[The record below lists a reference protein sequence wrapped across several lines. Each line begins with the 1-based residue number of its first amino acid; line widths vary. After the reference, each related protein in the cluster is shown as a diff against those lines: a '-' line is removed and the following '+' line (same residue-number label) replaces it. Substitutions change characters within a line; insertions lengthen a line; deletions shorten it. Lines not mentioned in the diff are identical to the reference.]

1 MKKRIVSFLMAL
13 VMAVS
18 LLPVQ
23 VFAASSPTVVGGKLK
38 QSIEYVISYDDD
50 ENEIYTPAKEG
61 DEASGCVYIIGVPST
76 GTDTLTFT
84 LTGNNTFDTTDFD
97 PSFMSGTGENFD
109 YQAEGITLSEDKRSI
124 EVSLKNAPF
133 PDSEA
138 ISQNLPI
145 FSEWDQFNGIYNKKL
160 HYIFAYLDDGDYIDI
175 LIYKAKPEQETTEGP
190 FDFTQAFFEATP
202 AGSCTAH
209 PAVFDGDEEMSGFI
223 KDQYPVYFARV
234 SGDTKEITKTTN
246 GSAYYDFNSS
256 LEGWPS
262 SGPISHDRADTVFC
276 VAADDYEV
284 TKSAISLTSVTLSE
298 DADHLLFFVCDDD
311 AEHMGYFLVEW
322 LTSSNT
328 LTDEQ
333 KKPLADL
340 LATVAD
346 GNTNYYQSGDRYNDK
361 TKNTSTK
368 GFWTEFT
375 AANGP
380 RAKAQKAL
388 KTATTEAEI
397 NAATAALQAAI
408 DNLIPTSQL
417 NPTRLYEV
425 VQQYKSYTDEW
436 FENFTENSVVK
447 FKAKLAEAEA
457 YLDSLF
463 DDNGNPTA
471 ENVPENQ
478 KKADGYPSAVSRMLV
493 SIEGL
498 GQAQDHQKTVNSLL
512 KQYPMTANNGVYT
525 EASWDA
531 FVAARDAA
539 KEYFAQ
545 YPATEEGYGS
555 APSPR
560 QYSKLTKNLLQAV
573 YGLTPAAEQITV
585 TLIYTDDYH
594 LRVPDSKKTDP
605 AGNKPGTQKVT
616 LTSGATIGDLMK
628 KTGYT
633 YAPDFGSNKFEG
645 VHLEMDKLL
654 VNGVILNGVV
664 QPESATPDINYVLRD
679 GDVVQFVHMDWP
691 SFEFNYIYRDA
702 PDWVALGNKLKVM
715 RFGGASAQTA
725 KTGVETT
732 VTVEATSAHLW
743 TYNGIYSA
751 YAGAEIAVYGPRNE
765 DGTYPEKAI
774 LTGKLTDAAG
784 QASFKLYNEGVYLVT
799 AFESHAND
807 SNSGYYPSAV
817 VAAPYLELTV
827 TANED
832 GAGIKADLKAELD
845 KAYKTYPESYFR
857 PETWE
862 KLKAAYDKAA
872 EILTST
878 DAAVSAAY
886 DAQKSA
892 IKEIKGYQA
901 ATTAENE
908 KNLTTFRTALNKLP
922 DNTALLTVGV
932 KSTVDELI
940 GCYDGMSDYQ
950 RRQLTGAEKAKYDKI
965 KAFADANETFPA
977 DEQYNLK
984 LNVVADTPA
993 ATAAL
998 NEMVTYLREHPVKQ
1012 DRGPGGGGDY
1022 TTAILTATPFSFI
1035 HYKESREP
1043 LATFD
1048 KIESNKAVQIVTGL
1062 EYAAYFQTRDAD
1074 GTFTVDGAK
1083 WSISD
1088 EGVLMDDGPFLGY
1101 NVYGDMIVTIDGVP
1115 YAVES
1120 ITYDGID
1127 ASKVR
1132 NYDRLKAYDVSGY
1145 KGKNDQWIN
1154 MRFDNAM
1161 KSFTMPYND
1170 VTVTITWA
1178 PVGDTLSTVKQAAQ
1192 SRLQTLYNSL
1202 GGKADE
1208 AYQAGVKAITAAKTA
1223 AAVDKAYQAAVKDM
1237 QSAAANYGKVQV
1249 IVENTTFTSDLWP
1262 DGEKYWDGTLVD
1274 TWVDLSADSTMMS
1287 CVAAALKT
1295 VNANSKGVES
1305 GYIASINGLGEF
1317 DGSGSAGW
1325 MGTLNDW
1332 FTNVGFSE
1340 FTVAKGNLADG
1351 DVIRVM
1357 FTSSGYGADLG
1368 GTWGNSDTTV
1378 KALTVDGA
1386 MLTPNFIPGEAGG
1399 QYDYTLIIDGESA
1412 SVKLTPTASNK
1423 NFQVKTFL
1431 NEKVTDRS
1439 EGSSFYKR
1447 TETIPV
1453 KVGDT
1458 IYLGCGAK
1466 NWLSMNNQAG
1476 NKQNS
1481 DGTWYALHVVNSNTG
1496 ANYVTDLIAKLPTSL
1511 KYETYTRSMNDVAA
1525 ARAAYGVLAKS
1536 EQGKV
1541 TNLAKLVNLEKQIEG
1556 FTAVDAFKVQL
1567 AALPEAEKLSVNDR
1581 EAVDA
1586 AEAAYRTLT
1595 DALKDCLTV
1604 AEKEKAETV
1613 FDKMAE
1619 IKGNVVLA
1627 VEKQIDAIGEVTLE
1641 NEAAVR
1647 AAQAA
1652 YDALTAEQKQLVNSE
1667 KVAALN
1673 AAVAKLAELK
1683 RVKLLAEMGDIYAS
1697 VGESLQAQ
1705 VNKSAPIVG
1714 SIGGEWLALG
1724 LARSDRSVPAG
1735 YYDNVVQYVKANVN
1749 ANERLHN
1756 SKSTDNSRVIL
1767 ALTAIGK
1774 DPTNVGGHNLLKGL
1788 DSMSYINKQG
1798 INGPV
1803 FALIALDSHNYPTF
1817 GEVTR
1822 DVLIDRILS
1831 EQVKADGGWALG
1843 GADEKASDVDVTA
1856 MTIQALAPY
1865 YKTNAK
1871 VKTAVDKGLTWLS
1884 EHQQE
1889 DGGFASWGAVNSES
1903 CAQVIVALAA
1913 LGIDPLT
1920 DSRFIKNGITALDAL
1935 CGYYTQDDTLG
1946 KGFAHVKQSSG
1957 GYVGGAYN
1965 QMATEQAYYALNAY
1979 YRFANSQNRLYDMTD
1994 VCITHN
2000 FGAWTVTKVATC
2012 TESGIST
2019 RKCSVCGTEETMIV
2033 PSLGHSMTATAG
2045 KAATC
2050 TGAGNSA
2057 YWSCSRCGKF
2067 FSDAAGKTEI
2077 AKDSWVIAAL
2087 GHDEA
2092 TRGAVAATCYISG
2105 HEEDTYCKRCGI
2117 VLTAG
2122 ATIPATGKHTYVNGV
2137 CTVCGVKN
2145 PAGGIKGDDLKVDSK
2160 DNKTVSGGGL
2170 VIKAEVT
2177 VDDEK
2182 LMEIKAAVEN
2192 GSITVKVDNEKAVQT
2207 TDEQKKTDGGK
2218 SALEAKANAADT
2230 PAEVKNE
2237 LTKLIDKLA
2246 DMRKD
2251 NSGKKD
2257 AQIEKV
2263 VDVAVELVK
2272 TVNGQ
2277 VTSVAQ
2283 LIELPQSVTVT
2294 ISITDEMYNS
2304 LLNRKVCVVRSHTDA
2319 NGNVTT
2325 TELPAY
2331 LGGTEGNRVLSFQTD
2346 KASTFAIVSYETVS
2360 TGGGSGSGSITVV
2373 KPTSANT
2380 ADDSQMVIWL
2390 GSAVMAAAA
2399 VVVLTRKQK
2408 RVSK

>member
-18 LLPVQ
+18 LLPVSAFAEDAPAVKLQYSPPDSDVKVIGTYQ
-23 VFAASSPTVVGGKLK
+23 VDEDTTWDVRLVTVDSTKYNYIQTSNLK
-38 QSIEYVISYDDD
+38 RTGVISTEMYKVGDAVPGKYVTSHYKGSETYESGIRLYDQM
-50 ENEIYTPAKEG
+50 KG
-61 DEASGCVYIIGVPST
+61 H
-76 GTDTLTFT
+76 L
-84 LTGNNTFDTTDFD
+84 
-97 PSFMSGTGENFD
+97 
-109 YQAEGITLSEDKRSI
+109 
-124 EVSLKNAPF
+124 
-133 PDSEA
+133 
-138 ISQNLPI
+138 NL
-145 FSEWDQFNGIYNKKL
+145 
-160 HYIFAYLDDGDYIDI
+160 
-175 LIYKAKPEQETTEGP
+175 
-190 FDFTQAFFEATP
+190 
-202 AGSCTAH
+202 
-209 PAVFDGDEEMSGFI
+209 
-223 KDQYPVYFARV
+223 
-234 SGDTKEITKTTN
+234 
-246 GSAYYDFNSS
+246 
-256 LEGWPS
+256 
-262 SGPISHDRADTVFC
+262 
-276 VAADDYEV
+276 
-284 TKSAISLTSVTLSE
+284 
-298 DADHLLFFVCDDD
+298 
-311 AEHMGYFLVEW
+311 
-322 LTSSNT
+322 
-328 LTDEQ
+328 
-333 KKPLADL
+333 
-340 LATVAD
+340 TVAD
-346 GNTNYYQSGDRYNDK
+346 ALESTATQTCFYNFKFTGGRNEEEVQETYGLLIIQWTAGEFVAPDK
-361 TKNTSTK
+361 TKLQEAIENAPTADSGKYYTTGDRFDGKNTSQK
-368 GFWTEFT
+368 GFW
-375 AANGP
+375 ADY
-380 RAKAQKAL
+380 QSAL
-388 KTATTEAEI
+388 KAAKSTDRNASATQVRI
-397 NAATAALQAAI
+397 DNAIARLQAAI
-408 DNLIPTSQL
+408 GNLIPTTQV
-417 NPTRLYEV
+417 NPTTLYETL
-425 VQQYKSYTDEW
+425 KSYTGG
-436 FENFTENSVVK
+436 FYENSTSYTPDTWAP
-447 FKAKLAEAEA
+447 FDAARTAGHAL
-457 YLDSLF
+457 LDGLF
-463 DDNGNPTA
+463 DENGDATAANTA
-471 ENVPENQ
+471 EKQSEIDAAAAALKEAAENLYYNGAVETNKKTIEQ
-478 KKADGYPSAVSRMLV
+478 INTFLPDVIALADTVKQSDYTAESWAAFAAALTAARNATAPVLTKTKADDASVTAYKKAYEDLY
-493 SIEGL
+493 
-498 GQAQDHQKTVNSLL
+498 QQF
-512 KQYPMTANNGVYT
+512 YC
-525 EASWDA
+525 
-531 FVAARDAA
+531 
-539 KEYFAQ
+539 
-545 YPATEEGYGS
+545 
-555 APSPR
+555 
-560 QYSKLTKNLLQAV
+560 
-573 YGLTPAAEQITV
+573 GLTPAGEITV
-585 TLIYTDDYH
+585 SLTYL
-594 LRVPDSKKTDP
+594 DP
-605 AGNKPGTQKVT
+605 ERARQG
-616 LTSGATIGDLMK
+616 
-628 KTGYT
+628 
-633 YAPDFGSNKFEG
+633 
-645 VHLEMDKLL
+645 
-654 VNGVILNGVV
+654 
-664 QPESATPDINYVLRD
+664 
-679 GDVVQFVHMDWP
+679 
-691 SFEFNYIYRDA
+691 
-702 PDWVALGNKLKVM
+702 
-715 RFGGASAQTA
+715 
-725 KTGVETT
+725 
-732 VTVEATSAHLW
+732 
-743 TYNGIYSA
+743 
-751 YAGAEIAVYGPRNE
+751 
-765 DGTYPEKAI
+765 
-774 LTGKLTDAAG
+774 
-784 QASFKLYNEGVYLVT
+784 
-799 AFESHAND
+799 
-807 SNSGYYPSAV
+807 
-817 VAAPYLELTV
+817 
-827 TANED
+827 D
-832 GAGIKADLKAELD
+832 GAGSRAGATQQVTLSGDYSLYAAVDSLKNKPTGPIIWPQAKIFINGVYVTEWYLKQDYYDYRNHTVSKNLRLHPGDTVVVDLNLDPQSEFQPTISGGSAQLWQYIDSIKTSQFVQSNGLEVKAGEPFTLTVQQAKAALGRSRAVEAGANMTLFISDMAETPSDNHPTAKQLTQNEKAVITDADGSASVTLYREGWHLIAAYDLREDEKGNIDNSSDGSCPSYAGKYYSANSGTAIWVHVNTPDDLSAVKNTLQSQLD
-845 KAYKTYPESYFR
+845 KAYAAYAENYFR
-857 PETWE
+857 PAVWSELKSAYDTGTAAI
-862 KLKAAYDKAA
+862 KAAT
-872 EILTST
+872 TSG
-878 DAAVSAAY
+878 DAS
-886 DAQKSA
+886 DAQQTA
-892 IKEIKGYQA
+892 IETIGRLQNN
-901 ATTAENE
+901 TTAEN
-908 KNLTTFRTALNKLP
+908 KRNLTNFRTELNKLP
-922 DNTALLTVGV
+922 DDASLLSAGV
-932 KSTVDELI
+932 KSTVDKLI
-940 GCYDGMSDYQ
+940 ACYEGMSDYQ
-950 RRQLTGAEKAKYDKI
+950 RRQLTGVEQTKYNSI
-965 KAFADANETFPA
+965 KAFADTHETFPEDKA
-977 DEQYNLK
+977 FK
-984 LNVVADTPA
+984 LTVNVVGDTDEV
-993 ATAAL
+993 TAVL
-998 NEMVTYLREHPVKQ
+998 NDMTKYLREHPATQ
-1012 DRGPGGGGDY
+1012 DRSTGGSYGTPIQTEPFCVFTKNASNHPEV
-1022 TTAILTATPFSFI
+1022 TTAAAATYIRFVSGI
-1035 HYKESREP
+1035 
-1043 LATFD
+1043 D
-1048 KIESNKAVQIVTGL
+1048 
-1062 EYAAYFQTRDAD
+1062 YAAYFQTRNAN

-1083 WSISD
+1083 WSISN
-1088 EGVLMDDGPFLGY
+1088 ENLQFTTYGY
-1101 NVYGDMIVTIDGVP
+1101 GYTVNGGLTVTIGGEAYEIKSV
-1115 YAVES
+1115 
-1120 ITYDGID
+1120 TYQGID
-1127 ASKVR
+1127 PGAIKTETMI
-1132 NYDRLKAYDVSGY
+1132 AYDDSEY
-1145 KGKNDQWIN
+1145 LGKDKFYIN
-1154 MRFDNAM
+1154 MRFEDAAQ
-1161 KSFTMPYND
+1161 SFTMPYND

-1178 PVGDTLSTVKQAAQ
+1178 PVSENVNAARTAAL

-1202 GGKADE
+1202 GDKAKAAYDDGVKSINAAASVTAVE
-1208 AYQAGVKAITAAKTA
+1208 SAYQSAVVAMKKAA
-1223 AAVDKAYQAAVKDM
+1223 D
-1237 QSAAANYGKVQV
+1237 NYGKVQV
-1249 IVENTTFTSDLWP
+1249 IVENTTYSKK
-1262 DGEKYWDGTLVD
+1262 DGAPWDGTLVD

-1295 VNANSKGVES
+1295 VNASCEGAES
-1305 GYIASINGLGEF
+1305 GYIASINDLGEF
-1317 DGSGSAGW
+1317 DGGKSSGW

-1332 FTNVGFSE
+1332 FTNEGFSN
-1340 FTVAKGNLADG
+1340 FTVMNGKLADG

-1357 FTSSGYGADLG
+1357 YTRKGLGADLG
-1368 GTWGNSDTTV
+1368 GTWSNSDTTV

-1481 DGTWYALHVVNSNTG
+1481 DGTWYALHVVSIDTG
-1496 ANYVTDLIAKLPTSL
+1496 ASYVTDLIAKLPTSL

-1525 ARAAYGVLAKS
+1525 ARAAYEVLVKG
-1536 EQGKV
+1536 EQDKV

-1627 VEKQIDAIGEVTLE
+1627 VEQQIDAIGEVTLE
-1641 NEAAVR
+1641 NEAAVK

-1652 YDALTAEQKQLVNSE
+1652 YDALTAEQKQLVNGE

-1683 RVKLLAEMGDIYAS
+1683 REKLLAEMGDIYAS

-1714 SIGGEWLALG
+1714 SIGGEWLALA
-1724 LARSDRSVPAG
+1724 LARSGRSVPAG

-1788 DSMSYINKQG
+1788 DSMNYINKQG

-1843 GADEKASDVDVTA
+1843 GADEEASDVDVTA

-1884 EHQQE
+1884 EHQEE

-2000 FGAWTVTKVATC
+2000 FGAWTVTKAATC

-2019 RKCSVCGTEETMIV
+2019 RKCSVCGTEETMII
-2033 PSLGHSMTATAG
+2033 PALGHSMTATAG

-2050 TGAGNSA
+2050 TEAGHSA

-2092 TRGAVAATCYISG
+2092 TRAAVAATCYASG
-2105 HEEDTYCKRCGI
+2105 HEADTYCKRCGI
-2117 VLTAG
+2117 VLAAG
-2122 ATIPATGKHTYVNGV
+2122 ATIPATGKHTYVDGV
-2137 CTVCGVKN
+2137 CTTCGTRN

-2160 DNKTVSGGGL
+2160 DNTIVTGGGL
-2170 VIKAEVT
+2170 TIKTDKPVT
-2177 VDDEK
+2177 DEK
-2182 LMEIKAAVEN
+2182 LAEIKAAVEN
-2192 GSITVKVDNEKAVQT
+2192 GSIVITVNNTPVLQLTKEDKEA
-2207 TDEQKKTDGGK
+2207 DGGK
-2218 SALEAKANAADT
+2218 NALMQAGAA
-2230 PAEVKNE
+2230 ASGE
-2237 LTKLIDKLA
+2237 LKKELDKLA
-2246 DMRKD
+2246 EKLDALRGDSSRK
-2251 NSGKKD
+2251 N
-2257 AQIEKV
+2257 AQLEKII
-2263 VDVAVELVK
+2263 DVTVELVK
-2272 TVNGQ
+2272 TNAVGS
-2277 VTSVAQ
+2277 VESVAQ
-2283 LIELPQSVTVT
+2283 LTELPRSVTVT
-2294 ISITDEMYNS
+2294 VSITNELYDS
-2304 LLNRKVCVVRSHTDA
+2304 LKDKRVCVVRSHTDA